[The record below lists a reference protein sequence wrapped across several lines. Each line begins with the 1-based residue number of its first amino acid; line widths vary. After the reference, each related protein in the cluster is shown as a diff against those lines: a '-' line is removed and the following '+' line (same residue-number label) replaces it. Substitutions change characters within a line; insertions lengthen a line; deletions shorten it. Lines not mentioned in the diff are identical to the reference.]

1 MNDEFVKYFNK
12 KSMKH
17 FLFLF
22 VLLLLVSCQKQAGNI
37 IHKIAERNVLESEFV
52 GFGESEQY
60 KRYQTLKKTS
70 TKKELTQLLNH
81 ENATV
86 NTYAAMALIDKK
98 QINPV
103 ELVTEFIKADKE
115 VSTFSGCIASN
126 STILTEIYYHYWN
139 TCFENPTADALERK
153 IVDTEELQEMDSL
166 LLVANKIPNHLYI
179 PILENRVYSP
189 ILYER
194 ILELA
199 TINKN
204 FHAMKYVHKHLKME
218 HKAELIASLNS
229 YYNQEDILSFEK
241 KAIEEMLEFK

>member
-1 MNDEFVKYFNK
+1 
-12 KSMKH
+12 MKH

-22 VLLLLVSCQKQAGNI
+22 VLLILASCQKQDNNI
-37 IHKIAERNVLESEFV
+37 IQQIAERNVIETEFV
-52 GFGESEQY
+52 GLGESEQY
-60 KRYQTLKKTS
+60 KRYQTLKKTNS
-70 TKKELTQLLNH
+70 KKELTQLLNH

-86 NTYAAMALIDKK
+86 NTYAAMALMDNKA
-98 QINPV
+98 INPV
-103 ELVTEFIKADKE
+103 ELVKEFMKSDQE
-115 VSTFSGCIASN
+115 VATFSGCIASN

-139 TCFENPTADALERK
+139 TCFENPTADMLERK
-153 IVDTEELQEMDSL
+153 IVDTKELQEIDSL
-166 LLVANKIPNHLYI
+166 LLVAIKIPDDLYI

-229 YYNQEDILSFEK
+229 YYNQEDILTFEK